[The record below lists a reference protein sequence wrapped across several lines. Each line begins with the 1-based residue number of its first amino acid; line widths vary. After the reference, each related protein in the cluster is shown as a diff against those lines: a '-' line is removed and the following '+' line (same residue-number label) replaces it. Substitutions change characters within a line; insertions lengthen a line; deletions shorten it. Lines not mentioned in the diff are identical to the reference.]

1 MVSQYTL
8 YWGSTSTISPHTLM
22 AFAHATDHLDGDEFD
37 LGELLLP
44 HPETATVYRVPRGG
58 PPVDG
63 VAPGDLLI
71 VERGRSPRPGEVVLL
86 DDDGGVSLRRFSR
99 MRQGASPVGEDGSD
113 LEERLLGTA
122 TLLLRPLVPLAAIG
136 T

>member
-1 MVSQYTL
+1 
-8 YWGSTSTISPHTLM
+8 M
-22 AFAHATDHLDGDEFD
+22 AFASASDHLDGDEFD

-63 VAPGDLLI
+63 VVPGDLLV

-86 DDDGGVSLRRFSR
+86 DDDGGLSLRRFSR
-99 MRQGASPVGEDGSD
+99 MRQGASAVGEDGSD